1 MSWFQNCLILEIELQ
16 LAHKFFQNLKR
27 QVWEIRFFVCGDPPT
42 HICPYQWPPSNPHS
56 PSSSPS
62 KFSLPGLQTSLPA
75 PETSSPILET
85 PFLDHPTSC
94 LACHSLPRAPKTS
107 SSARRSFSLANS
119 AFLARS
125 TSLLARES
133 LLRVLSAKIPKA
145 KPKQKSNP
153 VAKAKADS
161 PPKQA
166 PWAAKRKPVSD
177 LRRTRLNPFLL
188 EESFPIG

>member
-1 MSWFQNCLILEIELQ
+1 MSRFQKCLILEIESQ
-16 LAHKFFQNLKR
+16 PAQNFFQNLER
-27 QVWEIRFFVCGDPPT
+27 PVREIRFFVCSDPPT
-42 HICPYQWPPSNPHS
+42 HTCPYQWPSSNP
-56 PSSSPS
+56 PPQSSSPS
-62 KFSLPGLQTSLPA
+62 ESSFPGPQTSLPA
-75 PETSSPILET
+75 PETSSPILQT
-85 PFLDHPTSC
+85 PFLANPTSC

-188 EESFPIG
+188 AESFPIR